1 MNDNEQTRKTDLN
14 EVMLA
19 MDVVDTLRHQQS
31 LVDRE
36 LGAEDHDRALIEK
49 VRDIY
54 AGQGLAVS
62 DDIIAEGVKALREE
76 RFTYRPPKDSFQL
89 TLARLY
95 VNRGRWIKRGAL
107 AVLALLAIY
116 IIHYF
121 FVTAPQ
127 NRVREQQQRTL
138 QELTAMP
145 AKLAEERDRVLAEA
159 REDAA
164 RKQAEGLYET
174 AMAGVS
180 RQDAETANKGYAAL
194 RQLYDQ
200 LTLEYRLHIVSRPDA
215 SSGVWRIPENNP
227 NARNYYIIV
236 EAVTPEGKRLALP
249 VVSEEDGK
257 THTVEQWGVRV
268 KSDVF
273 EQVRRDKMDDGIIN
287 RNVFG
292 VKKRGYLTPEFSFP
306 TTGGAIAQW

>member
-1 MNDNEQTRKTDLN
+1 MSDNEQTRKIDLN

-76 RFTYRPPKDSFQL
+76 RFTYRPPESSFQL

-95 VNRGRWIKRGAL
+95 VNRGRWVKRGAL
-107 AVLALLAIY
+107 AVLVLLAIY
-116 IIHYF
+116 TIHYF
-121 FVTAPQ
+121 FVTVPQ
-127 NRVREQQQRTL
+127 NRVREEQQRTL

-180 RQDAETANKGYAAL
+180 RQDADAVNQGYAAL

-257 THTVEQWGVRV
+257 THTVEQWGLRV
-268 KSDVF
+268 KFDVF